1 MAKQATKNYK
11 ILSKQNVQ
19 ILITIEK
26 KKCCVS
32 YKDA

>member
-26 KKCCVS
+26 KCCVS
-32 YKDA
+32 Y